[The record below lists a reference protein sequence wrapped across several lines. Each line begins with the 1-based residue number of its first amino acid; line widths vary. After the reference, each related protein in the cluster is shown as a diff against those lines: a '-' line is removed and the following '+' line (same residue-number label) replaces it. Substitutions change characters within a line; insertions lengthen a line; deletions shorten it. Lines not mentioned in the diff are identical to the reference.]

1 MTCLEYQYLTARGL
15 KEVVSLGGKID
26 TMVPDNVAK
35 ALKKK
40 LLVKKMTF

>member
-15 KEVVSLGGKID
+15 KEVISLGGSVD
-26 TMVPDNVAK
+26 RMVPLNVAK

-40 LLVKKMTF
+40 LLTKKMTF